1 MPKTSKTK
9 IISLE
14 IPDYLRTALKLEA
27 FNRDL
32 SLSACIRELLI
43 EKLGIDVPEQ
53 EQEDDKE
60 NN

>member
-1 MPKTSKTK
+1 MAKTK

-32 SLSACIRELLI
+32 SLSACIRQLLI
-43 EKLGIDVPEQ
+43 EKLNIEVPEQ
-53 EQEDDKE
+53 EKADGEE

>member
-1 MPKTSKTK
+1 MSKTK

-32 SLSACIRELLI
+32 SLSACIRQLLI
-43 EKLGIDVPEQ
+43 EKLNLEIPEQ
-53 EQEDDKE
+53 EKEDGKE

>member
-1 MPKTSKTK
+1 MSKINKTK

-43 EKLGIDVPEQ
+43 EKLNLTVPDE
-53 EQEDDKE
+53 EKKDGKE
-60 NN
+60 AS